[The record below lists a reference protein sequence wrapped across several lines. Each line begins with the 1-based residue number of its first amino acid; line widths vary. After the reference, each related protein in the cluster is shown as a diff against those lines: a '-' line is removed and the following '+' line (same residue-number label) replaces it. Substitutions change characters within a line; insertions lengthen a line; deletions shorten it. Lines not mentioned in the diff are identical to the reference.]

1 MPNPYPPFFHLRRLS
16 WAWNSEINSTI
27 FVFRTAL
34 YIIEQDMKKRIQPNF
49 LGFRKSESIRLFSWG
64 GCFRKAGTMKKK
76 PFRIIQ
82 ILILIFIKL
91 VLYVI
96 ESKKCFYS
104 HHNKA
109 IDYTSQV
116 GMRFVC

>member
-1 MPNPYPPFFHLRRLS
+1 MLTFWPHIISELDGVYKYKYGKSQKVFHLCVFLKIVPNPYPPFFHLRRLS

-64 GCFRKAGTMKKK
+64 GS
-76 PFRIIQ
+76 
-82 ILILIFIKL
+82 
-91 VLYVI
+91 VL
-96 ESKKCFYS
+96 EKQ
-104 HHNKA
+104 A
-109 IDYTSQV
+109 Q
-116 GMRFVC
+116 